1 MLCLQVQMLGTPC
14 QYFSARICC
23 ALPKSDINVNI
34 VSTVIQS
41 SNRMFVSFHH
51 FLKVVNSVYWL

>member
-23 ALPKSDINVNI
+23 ALPKSINVNI

-41 SNRMFVSFHH
+41 SSRMFVSLHN
-51 FLKVVNSVYWL
+51 FLKVVNSVNGL

>member
-23 ALPKSDINVNI
+23 ALPKYDIKVNI

-41 SNRMFVSFHH
+41 SGRMFVSFHH
-51 FLKVVNSVYWL
+51 FLKVVNSVNVL